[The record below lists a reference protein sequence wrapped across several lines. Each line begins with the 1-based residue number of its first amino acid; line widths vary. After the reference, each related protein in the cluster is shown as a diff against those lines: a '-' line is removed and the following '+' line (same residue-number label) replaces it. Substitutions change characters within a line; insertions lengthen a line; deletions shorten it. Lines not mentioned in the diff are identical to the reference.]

1 MYFVICEVVIFYV
14 FLVLLLMIV
23 YIYCD
28 QMVFYQIKNLFN
40 VIGGG
45 DFFNVS
51 IEGIIFVQVLFWE
64 LNLKVG
70 EREFKKWFGVIVV
83 ELSEMLF

>member
-28 QMVFYQIKNLFN
+28 QMVFCQIKNLFN

-70 EREFKKWFGVIVV
+70 EKEFKKWFGVIVV